1 MPSRPLG
8 SIEATALWKRFRSD
22 RGRMML
28 RDSVERV
35 QRRIRGGSEADWRWV
50 LLDVGFSIEPGE
62 AVALLGTNGSGKS
75 TLLKL
80 INGVMYPHTGTVDVR
95 GRVGALIDVRG
106 GIHPDLTGGENVY
119 LYGSL
124 VGLTRKQ
131 VAERFDEIVAFAELE
146 HAVDRQVKFYSTG
159 MQMRLGFAVAS
170 HVDPDI
176 LLVDEVLAVGDAT
189 FQQKCLDRI
198 GLMLRRGT
206 TLVFVSHDLAAVE
219 ATCDRGMWLDEGVV
233 AADGPVRESLAAY
246 RTHVESEVQVVA
258 AEGPVQ
264 LRKTTLTGPGGH
276 LATTD
281 SPLDVTLVFEADSA
295 TTCRVSFGLTEGGA
309 TPIFVVSDEVRLGA
323 GSTTVRCRLPHLP
336 VPRGRYFCWLALQ
349 ENNREVI
356 TWQPVASVDV
366 GGTDLDPVPRAVVR
380 LAPVHVPST
389 WDVEPG

>member
-1 MPSRPLG
+1 
-8 SIEATALWKRFRSD
+8 
-22 RGRMML
+22 MML

-50 LLDVGFSIEPGE
+50 LLDVGLSVVPGE

-80 INGVMYPHTGTVDVR
+80 INGVMYPYAGSVDVR

-219 ATCDRGMWLDEGVV
+219 ATCDRGVWLDEGVV

-246 RTHVESEVQVVA
+246 RTHVESEVQVIA
-258 AEGPVQ
+258 AEGPIQ
-264 LRKTTLTGPGGH
+264 LRKATLTGPGGRV
-276 LATTD
+276 ATTD
-281 SPLDVTLVFEADSA
+281 SPLDVTLMFEADAA
-295 TTCRVSFGLTEGGA
+295 TTCRVSLGLTEGGA
-309 TPIFVVSDEVRLGA
+309 TPIFVVSDEVRLSA
-323 GSTTVRCRLPHLP
+323 GTTTVRCRLPHLP
-336 VPRGRYFCWLALQ
+336 VPRRRYFCWLAVLDGL
-349 ENNREVI
+349 REVI
-356 TWQPVASVDV
+356 SWQPVASVDV

-389 WDVEPG
+389 WDVEPS

>member
-1 MPSRPLG
+1 MPSDG
-8 SIEATALWKRFRSD
+8 SIEASSIWKRFRSD

-28 RDSVERV
+28 RDSVERA
-35 QRRIRGGSEADWRWV
+35 QRRLRGSSEADWRWV
-50 LLDVGFSIEPGE
+50 LLDVDVSIGPGE
-62 AVALLGTNGSGKS
+62 AVALLGINGSGKS

-80 INGVMYPHTGTVDVR
+80 INGVMYPYAGTVDVR

-106 GIHPDLTGGENVY
+106 GIHPDLTGRENVY

-124 VGLTRKQ
+124 VGLTRRE

-219 ATCDRGMWLDEGVV
+219 ATCDRGVWLDEGVV

-246 RTHVESEVQVVA
+246 RTHVESEVQIVA
-258 AEGPVQ
+258 AEGPIQ
-264 LRKTTLTGPGGH
+264 LRKASVTGVGG
-276 LATTD
+276 LPTTD
-281 SPLDVTLVFEADSA
+281 APLDVTLSFEADIA
-295 TTCRVSFGLTEGGA
+295 TTCRLSVGLTEGGA
-309 TPIFVVSDEVRLGA
+309 TPIFVVSDEVRLESGA
-323 GSTTVRCRLPHLP
+323 TAVRCRLPHLP
-336 VPRGRYFCWLALQ
+336 VPRGRYFCWLAVL
-349 ENNREVI
+349 EAGREVI

-366 GGTDLDPVPRAVVR
+366 GGPDLDPAPRAVVR

-389 WDVEPG
+389 WEVEPA

>member
-1 MPSRPLG
+1 MPSDG
-8 SIEATALWKRFRSD
+8 SIEASSIWKRFRSD

-28 RDSVERV
+28 RDSVERA
-35 QRRIRGGSEADWRWV
+35 QRRLRGGSEADWRWV
-50 LLDVGFSIEPGE
+50 LLDVDVSIGPGE
-62 AVALLGTNGSGKS
+62 AVALLGINGSGKS

-80 INGVMYPHTGTVDVR
+80 INGVMYPYAGTVDVR

-106 GIHPDLTGGENVY
+106 GIHPDLTGRENVY

-124 VGLTRKQ
+124 VGLTRKE

-219 ATCDRGMWLDEGVV
+219 ATCDRGVWLDEGVV

-246 RTHVESEVQVVA
+246 RTHVESEVQIVA
-258 AEGPVQ
+258 AEGPIQ
-264 LRKTTLTGPGGH
+264 LRKASVTGVGG
-276 LATTD
+276 LPTTD
-281 SPLDVTLVFEADSA
+281 APLDVTLSFEADIA
-295 TTCRVSFGLTEGGA
+295 TTCRLSVGLTEGGA
-309 TPIFVVSDEVRLGA
+309 TPIFVVSDEVRLESGA
-323 GSTTVRCRLPHLP
+323 TTVRCRLPHLP
-336 VPRGRYFCWLALQ
+336 VPRGRYFCWLAVL
-349 ENNREVI
+349 EAGREVI

-366 GGTDLDPVPRAVVR
+366 GGPDLDPAPRAVVR

-389 WDVEPG
+389 WEVEPA

>member
-1 MPSRPLG
+1 MPSEG
-8 SIEATALWKRFRSD
+8 SIEAVSLWKRFRSD

-28 RDSVERV
+28 RDSLERM
-35 QRRIRGGSEADWRWV
+35 QRRLRGGSEMDWRWV
-50 LLDVGFSIEPGE
+50 LLDVGLSIAPGE

-80 INGVMYPHTGTVDVR
+80 INGVMYPYAGTVDVR

-106 GIHPDLTGGENVY
+106 GIHPDLTGRENVY

-124 VGLTRKQ
+124 VGLTRRQ

-219 ATCDRGMWLDEGVV
+219 ATCDRGVWLDEGVV
-233 AADGPVRESLAAY
+233 AADGPVRASLSAY
-246 RTHVESEVQVVA
+246 RSHVESEVHTVA
-258 AEGPVQ
+258 AGGPVQ
-264 LRKTTLTGPGGH
+264 LRKATLTGTAGREP
-276 LATTD
+276 TTD
-281 SPLDVTLVFEADSA
+281 APLDIALAFEAEVA
-295 TTCRVSFGLTEGGA
+295 TTCRLSLGLTEGGA
-309 TPIFVVSDEVRLGA
+309 TPIFVVSDEVRLDPGA
-323 GSTTVRCRLPHLP
+323 TTVRCRLPHLP
-336 VPRGRYFCWLALQ
+336 VPRGRYFCWLAVLV
-349 ENNREVI
+349 EAGREVL

-366 GGTDLDPVPRAVVR
+366 GGPELDPAPRAVVR
-380 LAPVHVPST
+380 LAPVHVPSS

>member
-1 MPSRPLG
+1 MPSDG
-8 SIEATALWKRFRSD
+8 SIEARSIWKRFRSD

-28 RDSVERV
+28 RDSVERA
-35 QRRIRGGSEADWRWV
+35 QRRLRGGSEADWRWV
-50 LLDVGFSIEPGE
+50 LLDVDVSIGPGE
-62 AVALLGTNGSGKS
+62 AVALLGLNGSGKS

-80 INGVMYPHTGTVDVR
+80 INGVMYPYAGTVDVR

-106 GIHPDLTGGENVY
+106 GIHPDLTGRENVY

-124 VGLTRKQ
+124 VGLTRRE

-219 ATCDRGMWLDEGVV
+219 ATCDRGVWLDEGVV
-233 AADGPVRESLAAY
+233 AADGPVRASLAAY
-246 RTHVESEVQVVA
+246 RTHVESEVQIVA
-258 AEGPVQ
+258 AEGPIQ
-264 LRKTTLTGPGGH
+264 LRKASVTGVGALP
-276 LATTD
+276 TTD
-281 SPLDVTLVFEADSA
+281 APLDVTLSFEADIA
-295 TTCRVSFGLTEGGA
+295 TTCRLSVGLTEGGA
-309 TPIFVVSDEVRLGA
+309 TPIFVVSDEVRLESGA
-323 GSTTVRCRLPHLP
+323 TTVRCRLPHLP
-336 VPRGRYFCWLALQ
+336 VPRGRYFCWLAVL
-349 ENNREVI
+349 EAGREVI

-366 GGTDLDPVPRAVVR
+366 GGPDLDPAPRAVVR

-389 WDVEPG
+389 WETEPA

>member
-1 MPSRPLG
+1 MSSEG
-8 SIEATALWKRFRSD
+8 SLRASSVWKRFRSD
-22 RGRMML
+22 RGRNML
-28 RDSVERV
+28 KDSVERV
-35 QRRIRGGSEADWRWV
+35 HRQLRGQTEGDWRWV
-50 LLDVGFSIEPGE
+50 LLDVDVAIAPGE

-75 TLLKL
+75 TLLKVL
-80 INGVMYPHTGTVDVR
+80 NGVMQPYAGRVDVQ
-95 GRVGALIDVRG
+95 GRIGALIDVRG
-106 GIHPDLTGGENVY
+106 GIHPDLTGRENVY

-124 VGLTRKQ
+124 VGLTRRQ

-198 GLMLRRGT
+198 GLVLRRGT

-219 ATCDRGMWLDEGVV
+219 ATCDRGVWLDEGVV
-233 AADGPVRESLAAY
+233 AADGPVREALATY
-246 RTHVESEVQVVA
+246 RTHVESEVQIVA

-264 LRKTTLTGPGGH
+264 LRKASLSGAGGVP
-276 LATTD
+276 TTD
-281 SPLDVTLVFEADSA
+281 APLDVTLAFEADMA
-295 TTCRVSFGLTEGGA
+295 TTCRLSVGLTEGGA
-309 TPIFVVSDEVRLGA
+309 TPIFVVSDEVRLESGA
-323 GSTTVRCRLPHLP
+323 TTVRCRLPHLP
-336 VPRGRYFCWLALQ
+336 VPRGRYFCWLAVL
-349 ENNREVI
+349 ESGREVI

-366 GGTDLDPVPRAVVR
+366 GGPDLDPAPRAVVR

-389 WDVEPG
+389 WEVEPG

>member
-1 MPSRPLG
+1 MPSRG
-8 SIEATALWKRFRSD
+8 SIETTAIWKRFRSD
-22 RGRMML
+22 RGRLML
-28 RDSVERV
+28 KDTVERM
-35 QRRIRGGSEADWRWV
+35 QRRVRGGSEADWRWV
-50 LLDVGFSIEPGE
+50 LLDVGLSVEPGE
-62 AVALLGTNGSGKS
+62 AVALLGINGSGKS

-80 INGVMYPHTGTVDVR
+80 INGVMYPYAGTVDVR

-106 GIHPDLTGGENVY
+106 GIHPDLTGRENVY

-131 VAERFDEIVAFAELE
+131 VAERFEEIVAFAELE

-198 GLMLRRGT
+198 GFMLRRGT

-219 ATCDRGMWLDEGVV
+219 ATCDRGVWLDEGVV
-233 AADGPVRESLAAY
+233 AADGPVRESLATY
-246 RTHVESEVQVVA
+246 RGYVESEVQVVA

-264 LRKTTLTGPGGH
+264 LRKTTVTPPHGGV
-276 LATTD
+276 ATTD
-281 SPLDVTLVFEADSA
+281 APIEVTLAFEADVP
-295 TTCRVSFGLTEGGA
+295 TTAQLSLGLTEGGA

-323 GSTTVRCRLPHLP
+323 GATTVRCRLPHLP
-336 VPRGRYFCWLALQ
+336 VPRGRYFCWLAVLDAG
-349 ENNREVI
+349 REII

-366 GGTDLDPVPRAVVR
+366 LGPSLDPVPRAVVR
-380 LAPVHVPST
+380 LSPVHVPST

>member
-1 MPSRPLG
+1 MPSRPSG
-8 SIEATALWKRFRSD
+8 SIEATSIWKRFRSD

-28 RDSVERV
+28 RDSVERM
-35 QRRIRGGSEADWRWV
+35 QRRLRGGTESDWRWL
-50 LLDVGFSIEPGE
+50 LLDVDVSIAPGE
-62 AVALLGTNGSGKS
+62 AVALLGINGSGKS

-80 INGVMYPHTGTVDVR
+80 INGVMYPYAGSVDVR

-106 GIHPDLTGGENVY
+106 GIHPDLTGRENVY

-219 ATCDRGMWLDEGVV
+219 ATCDRGVWLDEGVV
-233 AADGPVRESLAAY
+233 AADGPVRESLTAY
-246 RTHVESEVQVVA
+246 RNHVESEVQAVA
-258 AEGPVQ
+258 AEGPIQ
-264 LRKTTLTGPGGH
+264 LRKAALTGAEGR
-276 LATTD
+276 LAATD
-281 SPLDVTLVFEADSA
+281 SPLDVTLVFESEAA
-295 TTCRVSFGLTEGGA
+295 TTCRLSLGLTEGGA
-309 TPIFVVSDEVRLGA
+309 TPIFVVSDEVRLSS

-336 VPRGRYFCWLALQ
+336 VPRGRYFCWLAVL
-349 ENNREVI
+349 ESNREVI

-366 GGTDLDPVPRAVVR
+366 GGPDLDPAPRAVVR

>member
-8 SIEATALWKRFRSD
+8 SIEATSLWKRFRSD

-28 RDSVERV
+28 RDTVERV
-35 QRRIRGGSEADWRWV
+35 QRRMRGGSEGDWRWV
-50 LLDVGFSIEPGE
+50 LLDVGFSVEPGE
-62 AVALLGTNGSGKS
+62 ALALLGTNGSGKS

-80 INGVMYPHTGTVDVR
+80 INGVMYPYAGSVDVR

-106 GIHPDLTGGENVY
+106 GIHPDLTGRENVY

-219 ATCDRGMWLDEGVV
+219 ATCDRGVWLDEGVV

-246 RTHVESEVQVVA
+246 RTHVESEVQVIA
-258 AEGPVQ
+258 AEGPIQ
-264 LRKTTLTGPGGH
+264 LRKATLTGAGGR
-276 LATTD
+276 LATTE
-281 SPLDVTLVFEADSA
+281 SPLDVTLVFESDAA
-295 TTCRVSFGLTEGGA
+295 TTCRVSLGLTEGGA
-309 TPIFVVSDEVRLGA
+309 TPIFVVSDEVRLA
-323 GSTTVRCRLPHLP
+323 SGSTTVRCRLPHLP
-336 VPRGRYFCWLALQ
+336 VPRGRFFCWLALL
-349 ENNREVI
+349 ESNREVI

-366 GGTDLDPVPRAVVR
+366 GGPDLDPVPRAVVR

>member
-8 SIEATALWKRFRSD
+8 SIEATSLWKRFRSD

-28 RDSVERV
+28 RDTVERV
-35 QRRIRGGSEADWRWV
+35 QRRMRGGSEADWRWV
-50 LLDVGFSIEPGE
+50 LLDVGLSVDPGE
-62 AVALLGTNGSGKS
+62 AVALLGINGSGKS

-80 INGVMYPHTGTVDVR
+80 INGVMYPYAGTVDVR

-106 GIHPDLTGGENVY
+106 GIHPDLTGRENVY

-219 ATCDRGMWLDEGVV
+219 ATCDRGVWLDEGVV

-258 AEGPVQ
+258 AEGPIQ
-264 LRKTTLTGPGGH
+264 LRKATITGAGGRP
-276 LATTD
+276 ATTD
-281 SPLDVTLVFEADSA
+281 SPLDVTLVFESDST
-295 TTCRVSFGLTEGGA
+295 TTCRVSLGLTEGGA
-309 TPIFVVSDEVRLGA
+309 TPIFVVSDEIRLA
-323 GSTTVRCRLPHLP
+323 SGSTTVRCRLPHLP
-336 VPRGRYFCWLALQ
+336 VPRGRYFCWLALL
-349 ENNREVI
+349 ESNREVLS
-356 TWQPVASVDV
+356 WQPVASVDV
-366 GGTDLDPVPRAVVR
+366 GGPDLDPVPRAVVR
-380 LAPVHVPST
+380 LAPVHVPSS
-389 WDVEPG
+389 WDVEPS